1 MKQFSVIALVVVA
14 LISFHSSVA
23 AQEEARAVWQVT
35 NFDLNVNVRLAERE
49 LSTVAVLKARNV
61 GNAAATSFTVRL
73 NPKAT
78 VRTMEVGGANAN
90 FRTVTE
96 TRGNLQRVT
105 ATLAAP
111 AAPGATT
118 SVTVTYSVPVET
130 NTGLAAISP
139 IATQFRQGHF
149 GIHLQT
155 HRSRCVAPTQLP
167 SSWL

>member
-1 MKQFSVIALVVVA
+1 MKQFSVVALVVFA
-14 LISFHSSVA
+14 LIFFQPPAV

-61 GNAAATSFTVRL
+61 GNAAATTFTVRL

-78 VRTMEVGGANAN
+78 VRTVEVGGANAS

-111 AAPGATT
+111 AAPGTT
-118 SVTVTYSVPVET
+118 TTVSVTYGVPVET
-130 NTGLAAISP
+130 NTGVASISP
-139 IATQFRQGHF
+139 IATQF
-149 GIHLQT
+149 
-155 HRSRCVAPTQLP
+155 LP
-167 SSWL
+167 GSFW